1 MGITKKDKALKEER
15 REIQRHKKMSEQK
28 LEKKILAAFSKLNN
42 KNCYAFF
49 DDDEN
54 STHQNLMDF
63 LNLLEKKCE
72 NRYGKA
78 KKYKAADVLP
88 VLEEI
93 FREPTERQIKTL
105 NAINRY
111 IKKKDDVDL
120 GFYKI
125 TKLFKGKDYMDALEE
140 LWNDN

>member
-1 MGITKKDKALKEER
+1 MAITKADKALKEEK
-15 REIQRHKKMSEQK
+15 REIQRHKKMSEPK
-28 LEKKILAAFSKLNN
+28 LDKKILAAFNKLNN

-49 DDDEN
+49 GDEDN

-72 NRYGKA
+72 YRYGKS
-78 KKYKAADVLP
+78 KKYKASDVIPL
-88 VLEEI
+88 LEEL
-93 FREPTERQIKTL
+93 FREPTDRQVKTL

-111 IKKKDDVDL
+111 LKKEDDVDL

-125 TKLFKGKDYMDALEE
+125 VNLFKGKDYLEALED
-140 LWNDN
+140 LYDN

>member
-1 MGITKKDKALKEER
+1 MAISKADKALKEEK
-15 REIQRHKKMSEQK
+15 REIQRHKKMSENK
-28 LEKKILAAFSKLNN
+28 IDKKILSAFNKLNN

-49 DDDEN
+49 GDEDN

-78 KKYKAADVLP
+78 KKYKASDVLP
-88 VLEEI
+88 MLEEI
-93 FREPTERQIKTL
+93 FREPTDRQIKTL

-111 IKKKDDVDL
+111 LRKEDDVDL

-125 TKLFKGKDYMDALEE
+125 TKLFKGKDYLEALEE
-140 LWNDN
+140 FYD